1 MGAFPHF
8 KDLVQDI
15 LQDDLKAIKAKAEEN
30 LDMLVDIHNGSST
43 VSITSLPRSV
53 KGSKINCACNFLNVI

>member
-15 LQDDLKAIKAKAEEN
+15 LLYDLKAIKAKAEEN
-30 LDMLVDIHNGSST
+30 LDMLVDIHKRFINSEHHKFAK
-43 VSITSLPRSV
+43 VSQGIKDKL
-53 KGSKINCACNFLNVI
+53 CL